1 MRLHANAALSLN
13 KRRVLARRIVEEG
26 WSLVEAA
33 EAAETSERT
42 AGKWARRYRAEGEA
56 GLHDRPSA
64 AHDVHNRTC
73 ERRISVIASLRRLR
87 FTGTE
92 IGELLGMPQ
101 TTVSGILT
109 RLGMGQSTCIGIG
122 GDPLIGTSH
131 IDALKLFAADAE
143 TDAVIMIGEIG
154 GTAEVEAA
162 RWIKANC
169 KKPVAAFIAGMTA
182 PPGRRMGHAGA
193 IVSGGKGTAAGK
205 IEALKAAGI
214 AIADTPAT
222 IADTLIA
229 RLKARS

>member
-1 MRLHANAALSLN
+1 MKLHANAALSLN

-64 AHDVHNRTC
+64 AHQVHNRTR
-73 ERRISVIASLRRLR
+73 ERRIGVIASLRRLR

-109 RLGMGQSTCIGIG
+109 RLGMGRLGHLG
-122 GDPLIGTSH
+122 LEP
-131 IDALKLFAADAE
+131 
-143 TDAVIMIGEIG
+143 
-154 GTAEVEAA
+154 A
-162 RWIKANC
+162 R
-169 KKPVAAFIAGMTA
+169 
-182 PPGRRMGHAGA
+182 R
-193 IVSGGKGTAAGK
+193 
-205 IEALKAAGI
+205 
-214 AIADTPAT
+214 
-222 IADTLIA
+222 
-229 RLKARS
+229 